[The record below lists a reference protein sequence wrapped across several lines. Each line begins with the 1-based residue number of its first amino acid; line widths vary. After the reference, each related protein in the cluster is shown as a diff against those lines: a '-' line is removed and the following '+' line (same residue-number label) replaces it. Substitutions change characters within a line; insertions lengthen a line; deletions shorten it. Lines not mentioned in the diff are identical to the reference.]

1 MEMEKMMKMM
11 QGMCQMDGMNTP
23 EFMKDMRMSDNKKMN
38 EICKMMDCKM
48 MDQMNRPRSQ
58 MSKDM
63 PMPDP
68 EKMKHM
74 CKMMGKGDF
83 ASSEL
88 CQDFME
94 IFKEK

>member
-23 EFMKDMRMSDNKKMN
+23 EFMKDM
-38 EICKMMDCKM
+38 
-48 MDQMNRPRSQ
+48 
-58 MSKDM
+58 

-68 EKMKHM
+68 EIMKHR

-83 ASSEL
+83 ASAKL